1 MVEIGA
7 ETGAIDLMMAFSA
20 RDGPSFEGFIKFK
33 LAHGLGYSV
42 FLPDALFLPRGDEWR
57 WFEPKMF
64 DPPVLAFYQDAAYA
78 QLAVETS
85 GGDEILV
92 ATTNDRFVARFDGR
106 SQIFRCR
113 VAGHPDLLDRST
125 GRAHQRPDGGFDLDL
140 FHHTT
145 QVALEAIQAS
155 REVWGSA
162 WNVRGNR
169 KLENVTYA
177 SSTSLSKITN
187 DLDLRAIA
195 MASDGVIYFQLDDHT
210 PPAGVVPLKV
220 YRETTTNRT
229 ATLALRVPCEAV
241 AGQHVW
247 RHAPE
252 TRGVFYESAHPA
264 IYRVGLQPGA
274 TLRFDDNVVVLDPG
288 VLKRFDYAVVGDA
301 TQPDGI
307 LAPYEEEAT
316 NNIWK
321 VDASLDVDLLT
332 FWRTRPNQDHFTDG
346 VVELCEL
353 GPT

>member
-1 MVEIGA
+1 MLESGA
-7 ETGAIDLMMAFSA
+7 ETEAIDLMAAFPVK
-20 RDGPSFEGFIKFK
+20 DGPIFEGFIKFK
-33 LAHGLGYSV
+33 LAHGVGYSV
-42 FLPDALFLPRGDEWR
+42 FLPDALFLARGDEWR

-64 DPPVLAFYQDAAYA
+64 DPPILSFFEDAAYA
-78 QLAVETS
+78 QFAIETS

-92 ATTNDRFVARFDGR
+92 ATTHDRFVARFDDR
-106 SQIFRCR
+106 SQLFRCR
-113 VAGHPDLLDRST
+113 VAGHAELLSRST
-125 GRAHQRPDGGFDLDL
+125 GRAHQRADGGFNLDL

-145 QVALEAIQAS
+145 PAALEAIRES
-155 REVWGSA
+155 GEVWGSA

-169 KLENVTYA
+169 KLENVAYA
-177 SSTSLSKITN
+177 YLTSLPKITN

-195 MASDGVIYFQLDDHT
+195 MASDGVIYLLLDDHR
-210 PPAGVVPLKV
+210 PPSGVVPLKV
-220 YRETTTNRT
+220 YRETTANRT
-229 ATLALRVPCEAV
+229 STLALRVPCEAV

-252 TRGVFYESAHPA
+252 SRGVFYESAHPA

-274 TLRFDDNVVVLDPG
+274 TLKFDDNAAVLDHA
-288 VLKRFDYAVVGDA
+288 VIKRFDYAVVGDA

-321 VDASLDVDLLT
+321 VEASLDVDLLT

-346 VVELCEL
+346 VIEVHKL